1 MSSPS
6 DPLPLL
12 LPSCTTRYQTTSKM
26 WALFKRPSI
35 PPPPPCPF
43 CLHPEPATRP
53 PPPSLSWLPHNLPAS
68 SLAPFN
74 PVCVQQ
80 LRLWKMSISSSHS
93 AGLISSSALCN
104 TISFWK
110 SGPYPPPPP
119 NLVSTPSPTLSSYLC
134 PCGPTL
140 HSLCKKRSI
149 LHLQGPWPLCL
160 VSCILQD
167 PVPTSSLL
175 GGLPRLHTELALCSL
190 LLELLQKQC

>member
-119 NLVSTPSPTLSSYLC
+119 KSGLNSQPHPQLLSLPLLANPPQSLQEEIYPPPAGSLAPLPGEQHPPRPCANVLSSGR
-134 PCGPTL
+134 PSQAP
-140 HSLCKKRSI
+140 H
-149 LHLQGPWPLCL
+149 
-160 VSCILQD
+160 
-167 PVPTSSLL
+167 
-175 GGLPRLHTELALCSL
+175 
-190 LLELLQKQC
+190 